1 MLLSRPHPDELVLAK
16 NNRWIKLSALLG
28 AQNDNDITDY
38 LTLILELS
46 VSLKALTL
54 NWTM

>member
-1 MLLSRPHPDELVLAK
+1 MLLSHPHPDELVLAK